1 MTTRQSVQHAGE
13 ISLGVETVELCSLDD
28 RIQDCRA
35 VAAAI
40 GTEEQKILAR
50 DSDAP
55 QQSLR
60 QIVVDAEPAVVDIA
74 GQGIP
79 AAQPILQCFA
89 QRRFAGQPSSLS
101 DRPDMVCIE
110 QWLAARLPLRPTLVG
125 GSALDVGFDGIE
137 FLD

>member
-1 MTTRQSVQHAGE
+1 MTTRQAVQHAGE
-13 ISLGVETVELCSLDD
+13 ISLGVETIELCSLDD
-28 RIQDCRA
+28 RIQDCRS
-35 VAAAI
+35 VTAAI

-60 QIVVDAEPAVVDIA
+60 RIVVDAEPAILDIA

-89 QRRFAGQPSSLS
+89 QWCLAGQPSSLGG
-101 DRPDMVCIE
+101 RPDMEGIE
-110 QWLAARLPLRPTLVG
+110 QRLAA
-125 GSALDVGFDGIE
+125 
-137 FLD
+137 

>member
-1 MTTRQSVQHAGE
+1 MTTRQVVQHAGE
-13 ISLGVETVELCSLDD
+13 ISLGVETVQLCSLDD

-35 VAAAI
+35 VTAAI

-50 DSDAP
+50 DSDTS

-60 QIVVDAEPAVVDIA
+60 QIVVDAEPAVLDIA

-89 QRRFAGQPSSLS
+89 QWCLARQPSSLS
-101 DRPDMVCIE
+101 GRPDMEGIE
-110 QWLAARLPLRPTLVG
+110 LWLAARLPLR
-125 GSALDVGFDGIE
+125 
-137 FLD
+137 